1 MNLLIAGEPRFDN
14 GYCYRETRS
23 KTVCENPCKRTQ
35 RRKSLEIVGS
45 RNRLVNRSLKDGGCG
60 ARGHVM
66 GRTGAGPMIRMS
78 SSGTHA
84 AGGVACCFC
93 RCCTCIHVE
102 FLKTMPGMLKL
113 CEAVIS
119 GLIQS
124 LLINYG
130 LRYSTTIG
138 SAFEGSLTTS
148 SACFLTSAV
157 LLACYIVSEK
167 SYKLIRSSLFVR
179 RAVHR
184 LISMRAHD
192 PFVYVFAKQFQEM
205 MFNALAS
212 FLYLS
217 SASYLAFSTKVFLLP
232 EYYVRP
238 GFDVYPAMTAAY
250 MMSGFVGIL
259 HGVDAYISYVHYR
272 TGR

>member
-1 MNLLIAGEPRFDN
+1 
-14 GYCYRETRS
+14 
-23 KTVCENPCKRTQ
+23 
-35 RRKSLEIVGS
+35 
-45 RNRLVNRSLKDGGCG
+45 
-60 ARGHVM
+60 M
-66 GRTGAGPMIRMS
+66 GRNGTGPVIRMS
-78 SSGTHA
+78 STGTHA
-84 AGGVACCFC
+84 IGGVECCFC

-102 FLKTMPGMLKL
+102 FLKSMPGILKL
-113 CEAVIS
+113 SET
-119 GLIQS
+119 S

-167 SYKLIRSSLFVR
+167 SYRLIRSSLF
-179 RAVHR
+179 
-184 LISMRAHD
+184 
-192 PFVYVFAKQFQEM
+192 EM

-217 SASYLAFSTKVFLLP
+217 SASYLAFSTKIFLLP
-232 EYYVRP
+232 EYYVKP

-250 MMSGFVGIL
+250 ILSGFVGIL
-259 HGVDAYISYVHYR
+259 HGADAYFSYVHYK